1 MTLPP
6 LGSAWT
12 APALDLIDVGN
23 GPGMA
28 SFQDKLTSY
37 LRSPKG
43 QQMVQ
48 KAKEAANKPENRAK
62 VQKLAE
68 RFTKRPPP

>member
-1 MTLPP
+1 MTLP
-6 LGSAWT
+6 LGAARGQS
-12 APALDLIDVGN
+12 PALDLIDVGN

-28 SFQDKLTSY
+28 SFQDKLNSY

-68 RFTKRPPP
+68 RFTKRPPR